1 MFGCNFFVVFFKT
14 SCLELWNAVGPLQL
28 VNCVL
33 QNCHVGEQ
41 SHWEKINKEKFYL
54 KWRKP
59 FDLLVLVLPLL
70 STEHGSFV
78 PRKWLLQRARWI
90 RFKWV
95 KLLVS
100 FKWTQHHAARCWTDI
115 LGPFKR
121 ILENDIPWLT
131 GGYAGAGAIW
141 FCAIMLGSQQQQSWL
156 REHCD
161 VHGPMQLPWQGT
173 ISILLSLVNL

>member
-1 MFGCNFFVVFFKT
+1 M
-14 SCLELWNAVGPLQL
+14 WNAVGPLQL
-28 VNCVL
+28 VNCVI
-33 QNCHVGEQ
+33 QNCHVREQKSLGEDKQ
-41 SHWEKINKEKFYL
+41 RKISLKMKKAFWSSCPSTSLALHWAWQFFYHVNDFCKE
-54 KWRKP
+54 
-59 FDLLVLVLPLL
+59 LV
-70 STEHGSFV
+70 GSGLNGLNFWSRSNEPNTMQQDV
-78 PRKWLLQRARWI
+78 GLTYWGR
-90 RFKWV
+90 
-95 KLLVS
+95 
-100 FKWTQHHAARCWTDI
+100 
-115 LGPFKR
+115 FKR